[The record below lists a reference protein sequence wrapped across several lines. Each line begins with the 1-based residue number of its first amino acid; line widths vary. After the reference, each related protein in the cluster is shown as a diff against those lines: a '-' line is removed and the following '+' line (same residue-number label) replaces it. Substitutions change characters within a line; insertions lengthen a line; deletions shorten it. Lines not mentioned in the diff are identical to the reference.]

1 MKETDIILNILNRL
15 KRIFI
20 RKESLYVLLIFAFM
34 YFLKYITQ
42 IDNLFTKIDPGL
54 NQDVDSESE
63 DISINNINKTFKK
76 YCGDIIE
83 KHAEYNINLNKISG
97 YLQSLLKILILY
109 MIFSGLY
116 TYLIVPYLMNSEYCN
131 LKRLYK
137 YGFRYICFPALLIP
151 IAYLL
156 ASVIPGMDLIKQTM
170 PNLMGYSFFATPGD
184 FSSLN
189 GLLFGILYL
198 IFSTGFVMERNQ
210 NVTDIFNFK
219 TFGRPSKLI
228 STTFYLISI
237 TVYLVYVGLS
247 YYLIN
252 KYSENNCYM
261 LKNIIKLKNPLY
273 SNEEE
278 EILESMKTDTENK
291 KNITIHTFILIFITF
306 IIYGFYTDIFDSTI
320 KLFSSKSTY
329 IRRMDDALRCSSSSR

>member
-1 MKETDIILNILNRL
+1 
-15 KRIFI
+15 
-20 RKESLYVLLIFAFM
+20 
-34 YFLKYITQ
+34 
-42 IDNLFTKIDPGL
+42 
-54 NQDVDSESE
+54 
-63 DISINNINKTFKK
+63 
-76 YCGDIIE
+76 
-83 KHAEYNINLNKISG
+83 
-97 YLQSLLKILILY
+97 
-109 MIFSGLY
+109 
-116 TYLIVPYLMNSEYCN
+116 
-131 LKRLYK
+131 
-137 YGFRYICFPALLIP
+137 
-151 IAYLL
+151 
-156 ASVIPGMDLIKQTM
+156 VIPGMDLIKQTM

>member
-20 RKESLYVLLIFAFM
+20 RKESLYVLLIFVFM

-42 IDNLFTKIDPGL
+42 IDTLFTNIDPEL

-83 KHAEYNINLNKISG
+83 KHAEYNMNLNKISG

-137 YGFRYICFPALLIP
+137 YGFRYICFPALLLPIGYFVVGVLPGIGLIEQIIP
-151 IAYLL
+151 
-156 ASVIPGMDLIKQTM
+156 DLHT
-170 PNLMGYSFFATPGD
+170 YSLFATPGD

-198 IFSTGFVMERNQ
+198 IFSSGFVMERNK
-210 NVTDIFNFK
+210 NVTDIFKFK

-237 TVYLVYVGLS
+237 TVYLVYIGMS

-261 LKNIIKLKNPLY
+261 LKNIIKLKTPWH

-278 EILESMKTDTENK
+278 EIRDNIKTDTDSK
-291 KNITIHTFILIFITF
+291 KNITLHTFILIFITF
-306 IIYGFYTDIFDSTI
+306 IIYGFYTDIFDSII
-320 KLFSSKSTY
+320 KFFSSKSTY
-329 IRRMDDALRCSSSSR
+329 IRRMDDALRCSSSSK